1 MYKGIKRVGYS
12 VLFATSIMLGLMPNV
27 SAETKDEAAK
37 KACNQALF
45 SGKMLK
51 ADKNNNSISI
61 YAKEGQW
68 TIKYAIDYDST
79 SADYSLVLGTSASP
93 SIDKYIGGSTKSIP
107 VGAGNAIL
115 VIAEPKYKTEKNNN
129 NQNVNRIVDTKGK
142 VLKVPYKYNGKDY
155 TTKCKAGTVSL
166 DASGKIQITDT
177 AAYASKKFN
186 ASSLTTINLD
196 EEEKAECQAMQEGKL
211 KVGDTSPYLATQDD
225 VNKYNAQMAKSFPY
239 CYRAYSSSF
248 EITASTIKKVRQS
261 SLKAYKAYLDFQNQQ
276 KDNSKY
282 TAAEAEIASD
292 GYKEL
297 KYSDKG
303 IEAGTLSC
311 KKEQTTAATEKYYTK
326 HQEVKNDACQV
337 DCIEQ
342 LQVTYDPPVAT
353 KAGMCF
359 QYKVTVRS
367 KVSCKT
373 ELKNDIKWPSG
384 NANICDYSPICSG
397 NDQETQAGPNEEFDS
412 CINKCDN
419 GKYSQKCINKCYK
432 EIYEKKKTKNTETNI
447 KKTSNNNTSNSATVI
462 KLAKSSNDEYY
473 NIEGCKNNQQIQ
485 KNVETC
491 AKKFYKLKQ
500 REPMGSYVLEKN
512 SPDWYDY
519 KWNPDNGIDKTS
531 WEPSKDS
538 WIESIKRSS
547 PYYFRSYSV
556 ALRTI
561 QSFFGVN
568 NGTNGYGEAR
578 TYIIDN
584 NGIKR
589 QRTAHYKCEETCG
602 FKISSSPN
610 CVSTSQQLEEYY
622 TTAFDNIYDQLS
634 DCTSKAEC
642 KSGVVSSFN
651 IGVDYDKEDVT
662 TGKENSGNNSWEATN
677 KSGTGTSDMDNIGT
691 DKNPAGSKKMFIP
704 ITVEDE
710 QQKNRGNR
718 DLETSNNNGING
730 TCYGKDN
737 ASYWQHYKTTITFP
751 GTWINLKSGKRI
763 FGEPSS
769 IEKDYLR
776 EKENYYCTG
785 YDYKPVNETWWDW
798 KVNNVGDIQN
808 ITVEKPDNIKA
819 KIENFGKYNWSL
831 NLNCFYGLSNEVTKC
846 VGPTCKP
853 SCSGGECSTTI
864 KNIKMR
870 AVDQQD
876 LFAGRSN
883 DKVGFNWT
891 SAAQDQVALTASNSN
906 AKSYGVDPGKYAEI
920 LQKQAKNNSE
930 IAYSGTADYSLHLT
944 RDNITELRKY
954 VKENGYTSY
963 QGDGGN
969 PYREVEGI
977 ELYFYTSGILD
988 KAKYTTNFKKNTKL
1002 GVNNAYKVVLD
1013 NE

>member
-1 MYKGIKRVGYS
+1 MCRDIKRVGYS
-12 VLFATSIMLGLMPNV
+12 VILTTAIIFGLIPNV
-27 SAETKDEAAK
+27 SASSKQKAANT
-37 KACNQALF
+37 ACENALF

-51 ADKNNNSISI
+51 ADKENNSISI
-61 YAKEGQW
+61 YAKEGKW
-68 TIKYAIDYDST
+68 KIRYAIDEDST
-79 SADYSLVLGTSASP
+79 SADYSLVLGTKAKP
-93 SIDKYIGGSTKSIP
+93 NELIYTGGTTKSIP
-107 VGAGNAIL
+107 VGKGNAIFL
-115 VIAEPKYKTEKNNN
+115 VAEPEYKVEKNSKNED
-129 NQNVNRIVDTKGK
+129 VNRIVDTSGK
-142 VLKVPYKYNGKDY
+142 VLKVSYTDNGVAK
-155 TTKCKAGTVSL
+155 TTKCKAGTVSPEK
-166 DASGKIQITDT
+166 SGKLKISDT
-177 AAYASKKFN
+177 AAYISQTFN
-186 ASSLTTINLD
+186 ASSLTKITMD
-196 EEEKAECQAMQEGKL
+196 EEEAKECKAMQEGKL
-211 KVGDTSPYLATQDD
+211 KKDDETPYLSGAELQ
-225 VNKYNAQMAKSFPY
+225 KYNAQMQSSFPY
-239 CYRAYSSSF
+239 CYGDYDSSF
-248 EITASTIKKVRQS
+248 EITADTIKKVRQS
-261 SLKAYKAYLDFQNQQ
+261 SLNAYKAYLDFQNKQQ
-276 KDNSKY
+276 DNSKY
-282 TAAEAEIASD
+282 ETATKEIEVE
-292 GYKEL
+292 GYKKLE
-297 KYSDKG
+297 YSKKRV
-303 IEAGTLSC
+303 EAGTLSC
-311 KKEQTTAATEKYYTK
+311 KKDQITATTEKYYTE

-337 DCIEQ
+337 DCVEQ
-342 LQVTYDPPVAT
+342 LQVTYDAPVAT

-373 ELKNDIKWPSG
+373 ELKNKIKWPSG
-384 NANICDYSPICSG
+384 NANICDYYPICGG
-397 NDQETQAGPNEEFDS
+397 NDQEDQAGPNEKFDS
-412 CINKCDN
+412 CINSCDN
-419 GKYSQKCINKCYK
+419 GKYSQSCINKCYK
-432 EIYEKKKTKNTETNI
+432 EVYGKTKNKTNKTSSSNV
-447 KKTSNNNTSNSATVI
+447 KKTSNNTNSTSVI
-462 KLAKSSNDEYY
+462 RLAKTNDEYH
-473 NIEGCKNNQQIQ
+473 NIDKCKNNEQI
-485 KNVETC
+485 KANVVDC

-500 REPMGSYVLEKN
+500 KEPMGSYKLAKKP
-512 SPDWYDY
+512 PDWYDY
-519 KWNPDNGIDKTS
+519 KWEPDGNVDINFKS
-531 WEPSKDS
+531 PSADD

-547 PYYFRSYSV
+547 PYYFRSYKV
-556 ALRTI
+556 ALKTI

-568 NGTNGYGEAR
+568 NGYNGYGEAR
-578 TYIIDN
+578 AYVIDQ

-589 QRTAHYKCEETCG
+589 QMTSYKCAEECG
-602 FKISSSPN
+602 FKISN
-610 CVSTSQQLEEYY
+610 TNKDCVSTSKQLEEYY

-677 KSGTGTSDMDNIGT
+677 KSGTSTSDMDNIGT

-710 QQKNRGNR
+710 QQKHRGNR

-730 TCYGKDN
+730 ICYGKDN

-891 SAAQDQVALTASNSN
+891 SAAQDQVALKADTKEAQ
-906 AKSYGVDPGKYAEI
+906 SYGKNPGTYAKE
-920 LQKQAKNNSE
+920 LQNEAKGNSSSV
-930 IAYSGTADYSLHLT
+930 YSGTADYSLHLT
-944 RDNITELRKY
+944 KDNIKELRKY
-954 VKENGYTSY
+954 VKANGYTSY
-963 QGDGGN
+963 QGNGGN
-969 PYREVEGI
+969 PYKEVKGI
-977 ELYFYTSGILD
+977 ELYYYTSGILN
-988 KAKYTTNFKKNTKL
+988 KSEYTTNFKRNTIL
-1002 GVNNAYKVVLD
+1002 GVNNENDLGGV
-1013 NE
+1013 N